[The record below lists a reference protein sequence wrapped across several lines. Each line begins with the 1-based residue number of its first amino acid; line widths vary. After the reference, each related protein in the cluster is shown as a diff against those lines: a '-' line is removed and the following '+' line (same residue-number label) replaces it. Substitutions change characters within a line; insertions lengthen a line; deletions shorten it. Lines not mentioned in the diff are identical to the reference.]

1 MRGEKFQA
9 FHYHKLNRKTFGI
22 SPTRSQCCPPENSV
36 VCGVWCGSPGP
47 PRSPLPVCFLRPNN
61 ALAEDR
67 GIVYSLILWDCPRL
81 YRVFMGPCLFIT
93 LSCFMK
99 TRPSRSHCNARADMQ
114 VHISWTHNSYVLLFV
129 KLIATN

>member
-1 MRGEKFQA
+1 MEYLRPDLNVVPRKIPWSVGSDVGVPAPRG
-9 FHYHKLNRKTFGI
+9 LL
-22 SPTRSQCCPPENSV
+22 SLSV
-36 VCGVWCGSPGP
+36 
-47 PRSPLPVCFLRPNN
+47 FLRPNN